1 MSNRYSTDKG
11 MQNLF
16 ESFRRSLNEAP
27 NVARNALVDDEGAR
41 HYADEGMP
49 TSDDV
54 AQVIAQA
61 LQDPKMQSRLE
72 QGAEGDIASM
82 IVQLF
87 PIDSMDYSQAM
98 RDGSGISAS
107 AGQPYDKDGSKA
119 AGQAETMMA
128 KANEAIEGA
137 RYHQLLSDLG
147 MDASIEQIIDL
158 AKGIL
163 EDTAT
168 QKMGVTPKFG
178 GKYKGVALSEGRMKY
193 LEGEI
198 VNGLMEMMQQYDVT
212 IEDIKGVIDSG
223 AVQNVM
229 DMLSDK
235 NRPPREPMT
244 PDEKARMYTKT
255 I

>member
-11 MQNLF
+11 MQKLF
-16 ESFRRSLNEAP
+16 EGFRRSLNEAP
-27 NVARNALVDDEGAR
+27 NVARNALVDDEGGR
-41 HYADEGMP
+41 HYADDGMP

-61 LQDPKMQSRLE
+61 LQDPKMQSRIE
-72 QGAEGDIASM
+72 QGAEGDIANM

-98 RDGSGISAS
+98 RDGSGISTS
-107 AGQPYDKDGSKA
+107 AGQPYDEDGKQA

-128 KANEAIEGA
+128 KANEVIEGA
-137 RYHQLLSDLG
+137 RYHQMLSDLG

-158 AKGIL
+158 AKGML

-178 GKYKGVALSEGRMKY
+178 GKYK
-193 LEGEI
+193 
-198 VNGLMEMMQQYDVT
+198 
-212 IEDIKGVIDSG
+212 
-223 AVQNVM
+223 
-229 DMLSDK
+229 
-235 NRPPREPMT
+235 
-244 PDEKARMYTKT
+244 
-255 I
+255 